1 MIINCKDVALYPT
14 EYTKKSKYNLSNKV
28 FVDYSYLFFDYTF
41 VYHYLN
47 NTVFLSRNYRL
58 IVAPRKF
65 DVLKTNICPGSE
77 ASRANMLGLR
87 TSVFQGQLSD
97 R

>member
-41 VYHYLN
+41 VYHYSLFKQYSFS
-47 NTVFLSRNYRL
+47 VEELS
-58 IVAPRKF
+58 A
-65 DVLKTNICPGSE
+65 DSCPSE
-77 ASRANMLGLR
+77 I
-87 TSVFQGQLSD
+87 
-97 R
+97 